1 MISDYQMALDGPHAA
16 VPRIGCHRDET
27 GMRREFVAVGLW
39 LAGERQPR
47 DDGGSKAAQRLRL
60 QGVWRVGEKNI
71 RRGLE
76 LRGQPFA
83 VADVVDK
90 DVQQRNLGGGGG
102 GPNAERA
109 AKSGQHVGC
118 EGVGGECRQGGDNV
132 EVKEGC
138 GHAVQQLPV
147 HARQVVEGG

>member
-1 MISDYQMALDGPHAA
+1 MPCRLGVESEGQVVQLD
-16 VPRIGCHRDET
+16 V
-27 GMRREFVAVGLW
+27 W
-39 LAGERQPR
+39 LR
-47 DDGGSKAAQRLRL
+47 
-60 QGVWRVGEKNI
+60 
-71 RRGLE
+71 LE
-76 LRGQPFA
+76 LRGQPLA